1 MTNTNTVSEAT
12 STPYNAVIG
21 LLTMALLRRILKVE
35 TNTQFIIVFIVFS
48 ITGMGAVL
56 IARPLMGWV
65 GIDYEQ
71 MSWYVFWPLRILFM
85 TICYQIMLVLFGTLA
100 GQRAYFWRVEKRIL
114 RRFRI
119 RLK

>member
-1 MTNTNTVSEAT
+1 
-12 STPYNAVIG
+12 
-21 LLTMALLRRILKVE
+21 MALLRRILKVE
-35 TNTQFIIVFIVFS
+35 TNLQLVVVFIVFS

-71 MSWYVFWPLRILFM
+71 MHWYVFWPLRILFM
-85 TICYQIMLVLFGTLA
+85 TIAYQIMLVIFGTIF
-100 GQRAYFWRVEKRIL
+100 GQREYFWWVEKRML
-114 RRFRI
+114 KRFGI